1 MGYKKGDTIK
11 TAGINTKIM
20 ITVTD
25 STKKGYDMEY
35 SFLDFKT
42 DSVKDSWK
50 QNLLN
55 EALDKYKEA
64 MKGTTINSGQT
75 YMAKLS
81 NMITLVR

>member
-1 MGYKKGDTIK
+1 MTYWINESTWDIRKGDTIK

-42 DSVKDSWK
+42 EYLQPIITQYFIDNKSEIW
-50 QNLLN
+50 LLFLI
-55 EALDKYKEA
+55 AHSK
-64 MKGTTINSGQT
+64 
-75 YMAKLS
+75 
-81 NMITLVR
+81 R